1 MVFDHFLHSFCA
13 FLIAHS
19 AHFGGGWCSRSA
31 HRARTIHGGISRVFS
46 PRCKVS
52 KLIAHF
58 SSPLNLPIVMQG
70 AQKAANGHACALSMS
85 FRAVPFFF
93 VLRGG
98 MSKSLVWVHFLIR
111 VRRAPQ
117 NPPGQP
123 PAWEVFFTFLPTG
136 VLYFGKK
143 MKKKLNKKF

>member
-93 VLRGG
+93 RSSGGYEQKPCMGSFFNPGAQSATKPPRTTTSMGGVFYFFADRRTLLR
-98 MSKSLVWVHFLIR
+98 
-111 VRRAPQ
+111 
-117 NPPGQP
+117 
-123 PAWEVFFTFLPTG
+123 
-136 VLYFGKK
+136 KK
-143 MKKKLNKKF
+143 NEEKVE